1 MGLGLGWELRQ
12 SRRASTSE
20 AGAGLLGPPRAGS
33 RGQGCAVPIAT
44 GRWRT
49 AWKTDQ
55 TVRTGEGT
63 AREGRRADATTPGK
77 GKRGGGVSGRSSG
90 PGEELEKSRG
100 ERRGREVTGMP
111 RQEGGREAPPAAASP
126 GCSPAALTHFVTIT
140 GPVTRPGLFFPKL
153 FCKLAQEGE
162 GGGGDKPK
170 CERQEPDS
178 PSVDARRAGAPQ
190 GPPAP
195 SQDPHL
201 ATGPEFASRAFSSEA
216 ASVSLTDSSQL
227 SELEPGR

>member
-1 MGLGLGWELRQ
+1 MPPPRGKGSAVGV
-12 SRRASTSE
+12 S
-20 AGAGLLGPPRAGS
+20 AGAPVG
-33 RGQGCAVPIAT
+33 
-44 GRWRT
+44 
-49 AWKTDQ
+49 
-55 TVRTGEGT
+55 
-63 AREGRRADATTPGK
+63 
-77 GKRGGGVSGRSSG
+77 
-90 PGEELEKSRG
+90 LEKSRG

-162 GGGGDKPK
+162 GGGCDMPK
-170 CERQEPDS
+170 RERREPDS

-195 SQDPHL
+195 SQDPNL
-201 ATGPEFASRAFSSEA
+201 AAGPEFASRA
-216 ASVSLTDSSQL
+216 ASVSPTDSCQL